1 MPFNTLK
8 TQAALLGVM
17 VRSSAVDKKKLK
29 TQSSEIFNLTNLG
42 LRFSRPLCLC
52 CCFRATNAFKNQKYF
67 SKILI
72 FQLMTFCF
80 DSVIL
85 LL

>member
-29 TQSSEIFNLTNLG
+29 TQSSEI
-42 LRFSRPLCLC
+42 
-52 CCFRATNAFKNQKYF
+52 CFRATNAFKNQKYF

-72 FQLMTFCF
+72 FHLMTITIISIIVNNVKSIFY
-80 DSVIL
+80 VRIL
-85 LL
+85 HQMEQH